1 MDYVAAFRRLR
12 CTNLAPE
19 CLRMKIGFSIIA
31 AQLFNRLTNT
41 SMTREAPKARAS
53 NANTIRINPL
63 LFSGLLLLLIA
74 AAVTRSAIATRLDG
88 FTIDE
93 AYHIAAGVSYVRLG
107 DFRINPEHPPLIKLW
122 VGSFIAPTGFRAS
135 ALRSFSD
142 KQDERTFAEEDVY
155 LHNNPDAV
163 QKRARIAMFAL
174 NGLLLVVLG
183 FAARRAFGP
192 GVALGTI
199 AFLAIDPTVAAH
211 LPVVMTDLPVSL
223 LCASAV
229 LLTIPAF
236 RSWRWTDLAAC
247 SAVLGLALTA
257 KHSAPVFLIF
267 VFLTGSVRAFLA
279 SPPGAQTSRR
289 LSRFAMVIAVVLGAL
304 AVLWGAYRFR
314 YAESPASSEVFN
326 RLLADKISD
335 VRSPVY
341 RAVLQGMRLTH
352 IVPRAYLWGLA
363 DTVRAGLEGRIEP
376 INAFGHAYIDRAP
389 KYYFPA
395 MIALKLPIGLSILVL
410 IGLFAF
416 ATHRA
421 PPDAIATV
429 LAAVALFMLVLI
441 SGSTYAGIRHALPEV
456 VLLAIIGGAGLQFT
470 FSSNFAAWKIAG
482 GVAVAIAAISALP
495 VMRPW
500 EYFNEIIGTSRA
512 YLYFSD
518 EGVDLGQCVKELAAY
533 YHQTVEPTGEIPF
546 IFYGPISEVEER
558 ARGIDW
564 LGREPARDPPRL
576 ESATFSGTVIVDARF
591 LGEHPFWDNAGL
603 RSATPAARFGNLM
616 IFRGT
621 CACGHILAGSLYQE
635 SLSEIFAEKPDW
647 TGAQRLLEES
657 VALDPSAFFVHIE
670 LANVYL
676 AQGQRD
682 RALQSYS
689 DALKYAPTDPQ
700 FRQPIQSQIQ
710 RVSSKSTDRID
721 PLRDPFL
728 E

>member
-1 MDYVAAFRRLR
+1 MSPQIIR
-12 CTNLAPE
+12 
-19 CLRMKIGFSIIA
+19 FSIIA
-31 AQLFNRLTNT
+31 TQQFNRLAKT
-41 SMTREAPKARAS
+41 SMTPDAPTARANNRKTS
-53 NANTIRINPL
+53 RIN
-63 LFSGLLLLLIA
+63 LFLFIGLLLLLIA
-74 AAVTRSAIATRLDG
+74 AAVTRSTIATRLDG

-122 VGSFIAPTGFRAS
+122 VGSFVAPTGFRAS

-163 QKRARIAMFAL
+163 QKRARMAMFAL
-174 NGLLLVVLG
+174 NGLLLAVLG
-183 FAARRAFGP
+183 FAVRRAFGP

-223 LCASAV
+223 LCASTV

-236 RSWRWTDLAAC
+236 RTWKWTDLAAC
-247 SAVLGLALTA
+247 SALLGLALAA

-267 VFLTGSVRAFLA
+267 VFLIGCARAFLA
-279 SPPGAQTSRR
+279 SPPGTQASRR
-289 LSRFAMVIAVVLGAL
+289 LSRFAMVMAVVLGAL
-304 AVLWGAYRFR
+304 AVLWATYRFR
-314 YAESPASSEVFN
+314 YTESPASSEVFN
-326 RLLADKISD
+326 RPLADKISD

-341 RAVLQGMRLTH
+341 RAVLHGMRMTH

-376 INAFGHAYIDRAP
+376 INAFGHAYIDRGP
-389 KYYFPA
+389 RYYFPA
-395 MIALKLPIGLSILVL
+395 MVALKLPIGLSILIL

-416 ATHRA
+416 ATRRA
-421 PPDAIATV
+421 PPDAFTTV

-456 VLLAIIGGAGLQFT
+456 VLLAIVGGAGLQFA
-470 FSSNFAAWKIAG
+470 FSSKSGAWKIAG
-482 GVAVAIAAISALP
+482 GIAVAIAVISALP

-500 EYFNEIIGTSRA
+500 EYFNEFIGPSRA
-512 YLYFSD
+512 YLHFSD
-518 EGVDLGQCVKELAAY
+518 EGVDLGQRVKELAAY
-533 YHQTVEPTGEIPF
+533 YHRVVEPTGEVPF

-564 LGREPARDPPRL
+564 LGRVPDRDLPRL
-576 ESATFSGTVIVDARF
+576 ESATLSGTVIVDARF
-591 LGEHPFWDNAGL
+591 LGKFPFWDNAAL
-603 RSATPAARFGNLM
+603 RSETPAARFGNLM
-616 IFRGT
+616 VFRGT
-621 CACGHILAGSLYQE
+621 CACGPLLAGSLYQE

-647 TGAQRLLEES
+647 TVAQRLLEES
-657 VALDPSAFFVHIE
+657 VTLDPSAFFVHIE

-682 RALQSYS
+682 RALQSYF
-689 DALKYAPTDPQ
+689 DALKYAPADPAL
-700 FRQPIQSQIQ
+700 RQPIQAQIQ
-710 RVSSKSTDRID
+710 RFSKAAGGHID